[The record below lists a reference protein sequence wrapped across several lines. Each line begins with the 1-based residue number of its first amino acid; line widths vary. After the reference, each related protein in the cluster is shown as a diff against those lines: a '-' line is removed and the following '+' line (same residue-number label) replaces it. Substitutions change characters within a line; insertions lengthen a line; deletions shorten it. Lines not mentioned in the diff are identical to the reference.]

1 MSEHHNLIKPS
12 FIRQNNTCQN
22 DWSHRFFS
30 IVFAPFLPTMIL
42 SKNTNSQLFDEV
54 SVVAHFLRALKN
66 RAMKI
71 RFLQSRNLN
80 LILWS
85 FIDHRCSYGVWVRP
99 TFDVNVICHYNRLLR
114 MKEVSNHNH
123 HQASKSFH
131 PMILPLYENRR
142 NSLTHFCRKGSM
154 IQLRWGERYEP
165 NSFL

>member
-1 MSEHHNLIKPS
+1 MLRPSEFLLETRLARSKIWVLKLARSNLRSVSAIGMEIK
-12 FIRQNNTCQN
+12 FIYAQNSLGLLENFGCS
-22 DWSHRFFS
+22 DSLAR
-30 IVFAPFLPTMIL
+30 
-42 SKNTNSQLFDEV
+42 
-54 SVVAHFLRALKN
+54 
-66 RAMKI
+66 
-71 RFLQSRNLN
+71 LN
-80 LILWS
+80 LRSVSALS
-85 FIDHRCSYGVWVRP
+85 FIDLWWSYGVWVRP
-99 TFDVNVICHYNRLLR
+99 TFAVNVICHYNRLLR